1 MTAKILIVDD
11 EPGIRNVLKISL
23 TDAGYETLTADD
35 GKKAAALV
43 KENNFDIV
51 LTDIRMPGL
60 DGIALLKQ
68 IKKNRPDTE
77 VIMITGHG
85 DYRLAIESLKLDAV
99 DFISKPIDN
108 DVLGI
113 ALKRA
118 TDRIEARNQIRS
130 YTRDLEI
137 RVEEKTK
144 KLAESEKRYIQLF
157 NESPSYIT
165 IQDRDLNIVETNR
178 IFKAHFDF
186 KPGMTCHEIYKG
198 RQAPCPECPVEKTF
212 KDGKSHT
219 AEMDVVLRDGSLKN
233 IIIQTSAIQDD
244 QGNITH
250 VMEMSTDV
258 TMIHELQDHLVSLG
272 LHIGS
277 VSHGLKQLVTGID
290 GGAYL
295 VESGLKKN
303 HSQQISDGWDIVKT
317 KISETR
323 DMVMNILYHAKKR
336 KPELSPIP
344 LSGLIDEIVSSIAG
358 KVEQEDIE
366 LTVSKPDNDI
376 ELLIDRMAIFAAFRS
391 LLENAVDA
399 CLATDRKG
407 AISVRAEAGPG
418 RIIFFIRDN
427 GKGLPPDRKEKIFD
441 LFYSDKGS
449 KGTGLGLFIAARS
462 IKQHK
467 GSISVDSSPGE
478 FTEFKVIL
486 PLTQ

>member
-1 MTAKILIVDD
+1 MEPVAQGLETVAMTAKILIVDD

-157 NESPSYIT
+157 ST
-165 IQDRDLNIVETNR
+165 HAL
-178 IFKAHFDF
+178 
-186 KPGMTCHEIYKG
+186 M
-198 RQAPCPECPVEKTF
+198 
-212 KDGKSHT
+212 
-219 AEMDVVLRDGSLKN
+219 MLLRYSGSA
-233 IIIQTSAIQDD
+233 SFAI
-244 QGNITH
+244 
-250 VMEMSTDV
+250 
-258 TMIHELQDHLVSLG
+258 
-272 LHIGS
+272 
-277 VSHGLKQLVTGID
+277 
-290 GGAYL
+290 
-295 VESGLKKN
+295 
-303 HSQQISDGWDIVKT
+303 
-317 KISETR
+317 
-323 DMVMNILYHAKKR
+323 
-336 KPELSPIP
+336 
-344 LSGLIDEIVSSIAG
+344 
-358 KVEQEDIE
+358 
-366 LTVSKPDNDI
+366 
-376 ELLIDRMAIFAAFRS
+376 
-391 LLENAVDA
+391 
-399 CLATDRKG
+399 
-407 AISVRAEAGPG
+407 
-418 RIIFFIRDN
+418 
-427 GKGLPPDRKEKIFD
+427 
-441 LFYSDKGS
+441 
-449 KGTGLGLFIAARS
+449 
-462 IKQHK
+462 
-467 GSISVDSSPGE
+467 
-478 FTEFKVIL
+478 
-486 PLTQ
+486 